1 VRNARVVLVDG
12 GEGVRAPVVASWL
25 QQLGWD
31 AWVLEGGV
39 RSGLEGP
46 APARPNLPV
55 LVTISA
61 GELKRALDLGDCAVF
76 DLGASMDYR
85 KAHIPGSRWSTRAR
99 LAADARDE
107 KRTIV
112 LAGES
117 GVARLAATELM
128 DSGAGDV
135 KLLAGGREGWAQAGY
150 STEASPGSPADAECI
165 DYLFFVHDRHAGN
178 PEAMRQYL
186 AWETGLLGQLDGQD
200 RTAFRIP
207 VA

>member
-1 VRNARVVLVDG
+1 
-12 GEGVRAPVVASWL
+12 VASWL

-31 AWVLEGGV
+31 AWVLEGGA
-39 RSGLEGP
+39 RSGLKGP
-46 APARPNLPV
+46 DAARANLPAV
-55 LVTISA
+55 VTISA
-61 GELKRALDLGDCAVF
+61 DELKRALDLGECAVF
-76 DLGASMDYR
+76 DLGTSMDYR
-85 KAHIPGSRWSTRAR
+85 KAHIPGSRWSTRTR

-117 GVARLAATELM
+117 DVARLAATELM
-128 DSGAGDV
+128 DSGARDV
-135 KLLAGGREGWAQAGY
+135 KLLAGGRADWIQAGY
-150 STEASPGSPADAECI
+150 STEASPAIPADAECI

-200 RTAFRIP
+200 RAAFRIP
-207 VA
+207 AA